1 MVSIASNLGCR
12 SGLSVRSPQQH
23 YVHFRECCGQ
33 KRAPGW
39 YRNLVRVQS
48 TQETEQGPREIAEHF
63 TVISSDGNW
72 NIRQIDRA
80 NLEEIRRVVHLQAE
94 GFHNPNPLPFIDE
107 FLKTSFK
114 AEVLSEMQKKL
125 KYNPRDT
132 FACLVVETTNGAN
145 DGVAGVVEVSY
156 INEKEV
162 LRSLDP
168 SMPGVVY
175 IASMAVSPS
184 MRRRGAA
191 TALLEGAVEVT
202 KEWNEQLCVLHVY
215 QDNKAAI
222 NLYKRAGFEIIFGDA
237 SWLANVGVRP
247 RFLMKRDI

>member
-1 MVSIASNLGCR
+1 MVRIAPNLGGR
-12 SGLSVRSPQQH
+12 SALAVWSPQQH
-23 YVHFRECCGQ
+23 YVHFREN
-33 KRAPGW
+33 RRSRTLGW
-39 YRNLVRVQS
+39 HRELVRVQS
-48 TQETEQGPREIAEHF
+48 TQEKEQGPREIAEHF

-72 NIRQIDRA
+72 NIRQIDRT
-80 NLEEIRRVVHLQAE
+80 NFDEIRRVVHLQAE
-94 GFHNPNPLPFIDE
+94 GFHDPNPFPFIDE

-132 FACLVVETTNGAN
+132 FACLVVETTDGAN
-145 DGVAGVVEVSY
+145 DGVVGVVEVSY

-162 LRSLDP
+162 LRSLEP
-168 SMPGVVY
+168 SIPGVVY
-175 IASMAVSPS
+175 IASMAIAPS

-202 KEWNEQLCVLHVY
+202 KAWNEKLCVLHVY

-237 SWLANVGVRP
+237 SWLAKVGVRP
-247 RFLMKRDI
+247 RFLMKKDI